1 VHTLAIAEGRKQ
13 KKDVNTMKL
22 RKRMTALAAAL
33 AFAAFAAM
41 PTFAV
46 EADYGAAAAKDA
58 QNYTMAEMLTW
69 AIQDEYLARAE
80 YAQIMDIFAVDRP
93 FSNIAKAEETH
104 ISLLTPLFET
114 YGVALPDDEADA
126 HVVLPDSLVQAYETG
141 VTAEINN
148 IAMYEAFL
156 QQDLPQDVQDVFTAL
171 RDASQNHLAAFERN
185 LDRQQSTAAGGGYRG
200 RQISQQ

>member
-1 VHTLAIAEGRKQ
+1 
-13 KKDVNTMKL
+13 MKL
-22 RKRMTALAAAL
+22 RKRMIALAATL

-41 PTFAV
+41 PTFAA

-80 YAQIMDIFAVDRP
+80 YAQIMDTFAVDRP

-114 YGVALPDDEADA
+114 YGAALPDDEGDA
-126 HVVLPDSLVQAYETG
+126 HVVLPESLVQAYETG

-156 QQDLPQDVQDVFTAL
+156 QHDLPQDVQDVFTVL

-200 RQISQQ
+200 WQVSQQ